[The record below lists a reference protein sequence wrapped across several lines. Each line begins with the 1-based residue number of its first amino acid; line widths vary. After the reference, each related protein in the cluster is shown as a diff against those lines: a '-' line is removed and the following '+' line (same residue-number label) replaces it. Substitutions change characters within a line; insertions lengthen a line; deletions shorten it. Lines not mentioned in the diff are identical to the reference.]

1 MLLHTIVSYIHV
13 LFCCYKT
20 DTKILITQGFGKK
33 KNLKPLKKH
42 LKRQKEGSYHP
53 VYSFKNR
60 TSSNFL
66 IF

>member
-42 LKRQKEGSYHP
+42 LKRQKEGSYL
-53 VYSFKNR
+53 S
-60 TSSNFL
+60 L
-66 IF
+66 IHI